1 MEAEV
6 EAEAEAEAEAA
17 AAAEAEAAAAAAA
30 DVVVTGGVCVAAS
43 NSTTAGALDAFAPV
57 VCWLRLLVE
66 ASTPVPGVSSLSS
79 SSLSCAA
86 ATAALV

>member
-1 MEAEV
+1 MAEEEAGV
-6 EAEAEAEAEAA
+6 
-17 AAAEAEAAAAAAA
+17 
-30 DVVVTGGVCVAAS
+30 DGDVCVAAS

-57 VCWLRLLVE
+57 VCWLRPLVA

-79 SSLSCAA
+79 SSSSLSCAA